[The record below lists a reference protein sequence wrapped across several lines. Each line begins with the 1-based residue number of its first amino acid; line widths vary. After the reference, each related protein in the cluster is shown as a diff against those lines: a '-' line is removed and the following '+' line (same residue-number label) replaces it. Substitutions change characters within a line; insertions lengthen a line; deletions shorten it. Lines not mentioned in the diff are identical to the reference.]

1 MSSTSS
7 GPSNEANID
16 MLKQLVTAPPQRLQR
31 ILLHIADGRP
41 IECNGVSFGQ
51 EVLQAVAAAF
61 GAGDGVGNEAG
72 RGGHDSMVGVARSSS
87 SRQPP
92 ADAAPPLARSPTP
105 PPVAPE
111 EMEIESDSEKN
122 GTSAPSC
129 EAGECGDKDEADDN
143 RVAGLDG
150 FEAPVRTPAISHC
163 GYLRRR

>member
-1 MSSTSS
+1 MSSTTS
-7 GPSNEANID
+7 GPSNEAKID
-16 MLKQLVTAPPQRLQR
+16 MQLVTASPQRLQC

-41 IECNGVSFGQ
+41 IERNGVSFGQ

-61 GAGDGVGNEAG
+61 GAGDGVGHEAG

-92 ADAAPPLARSPTP
+92 ADVAPPLSRSPTP

-111 EMEIESDSEKN
+111 EMEIESGSEKN
-122 GTSAPSC
+122 GSTSAPSS
-129 EAGECGDKDEADDN
+129 EAAECGDKDEADDN
-143 RVAGLDG
+143 RVACLDG

-163 GYLRRR
+163 GYMRRR